1 MKKLALLIIAV
12 IVGTITAEAQIG
24 GLLQKAAKKAQQKT
38 EEKIIDKASD
48 KASEQ
53 ISDAVADQIP
63 EEEASEDPAYTTD
76 ESEPLTYEGVMR
88 MMPPIPSAQQM
99 VSYKKA
105 EFGGQG
111 LRQMSSPV
119 MKFQMTVLELTSK
132 VYTIP
137 VQGADSAQIV
147 EDAYKYA
154 EMYTGLSKEEI
165 DMLATMSE
173 EEQEAYLTA
182 HYNEGHAEAVLLQ
195 QAAEIGE
202 EMEPLQP
209 DIDRWSSYDDKITEN
224 HKDCS
229 TKCKNIYVKYA
240 DKLANAEGDDDARNK
255 VLLKYYEEVAPI
267 IRESIVSC
275 CKIRLEEQLPVAMEI
290 EEQMV
295 PIRERHQDGISALL
309 NYPQLTATQYF
320 TETLRIMEIPEYP
333 DVEEE

>member
-1 MKKLALLIIAV
+1 MKKLIILVIAIILGAFNANAQFGSVLKKVAKQTESSIREKATEKAV
-12 IVGTITAEAQIG
+12 EQASQSIEEQLGT
-24 GLLQKAAKKAQQKT
+24 
-38 EEKIIDKASD
+38 
-48 KASEQ
+48 
-53 ISDAVADQIP
+53 P
-63 EEEASEDPAYTTD
+63 EEPSEEPAVV
-76 ESEPLTYEGVMR
+76 ESDEPLTYESLMK
-88 MMPPIPSAQQM
+88 MLPALPSASDM
-99 VSYKKA
+99 VNYKKA
-105 EFGGQG
+105 ELNGQSFK
-111 LRQMSSPV
+111 LMTSPV
-119 MKFQMTVLELTSK
+119 LKFQMSILDLAGK
-132 VYTIP
+132 VYSIP
-137 VQGADSAQIV
+137 YQGADSAQIM
-147 EDAYKYA
+147 DAAYKSA
-154 EMYTGLSKEEI
+154 ELYTGLSREEI

-255 VLLKYYEEVAPI
+255 ILLKYYEEVAPI

>member
-1 MKKLALLIIAV
+1 MKKLIILAIAIILGAFNANAQFGSVLKKVAKQTESSIREKATEKAV
-12 IVGTITAEAQIG
+12 EQASQSIEEQLGT
-24 GLLQKAAKKAQQKT
+24 
-38 EEKIIDKASD
+38 
-48 KASEQ
+48 
-53 ISDAVADQIP
+53 P
-63 EEEASEDPAYTTD
+63 EEPSEEPAVV
-76 ESEPLTYEGVMR
+76 ESDEPLTYESLMK
-88 MMPPIPSAQQM
+88 MLPALPSASDM
-99 VSYKKA
+99 VNYKKA
-105 EFGGQG
+105 ELNGQSFK
-111 LRQMSSPV
+111 LMTSPV
-119 MKFQMTVLELTSK
+119 LKFQMSILDLAGK
-132 VYTIP
+132 VYSIP
-137 VQGADSAQIV
+137 YQGADSAQIM
-147 EDAYKYA
+147 DAAYKSA
-154 EMYTGLSKEEI
+154 ELYTGLSREEI

-255 VLLKYYEEVAPI
+255 ILLKYYEEVAPI

>member
-1 MKKLALLIIAV
+1 MKKLIILTIAIILGAFNANAQFGSVLKKVAKQTESSIREKATEKAV
-12 IVGTITAEAQIG
+12 EQASQSIEEQLGT
-24 GLLQKAAKKAQQKT
+24 
-38 EEKIIDKASD
+38 
-48 KASEQ
+48 
-53 ISDAVADQIP
+53 P
-63 EEEASEDPAYTTD
+63 EEPSEEPAVV
-76 ESEPLTYEGVMR
+76 ESDEPLTYESLMK
-88 MMPPIPSAQQM
+88 MLPALPSASDM
-99 VSYKKA
+99 VNYKKA
-105 EFGGQG
+105 ELNGQSFK
-111 LRQMSSPV
+111 LMTSPV
-119 MKFQMTVLELTSK
+119 LKFQMSILDLAGK
-132 VYTIP
+132 VYSIP
-137 VQGADSAQIV
+137 YQGADSAQIM
-147 EDAYKYA
+147 DAAYKSA
-154 EMYTGLSKEEI
+154 ELYTGLSREEI

-255 VLLKYYEEVAPI
+255 ILLKYYEEVAPI

>member
-1 MKKLALLIIAV
+1 MKKLIILA
-12 IVGTITAEAQIG
+12 IAIILGAFNANAQFG
-24 GLLQKAAKKAQQKT
+24 SVLKKVAKQT
-38 EEKIIDKASD
+38 ESSIRDKATE
-48 KASEQ
+48 KAVEQ
-53 ISDAVADQIP
+53 ASQSIEEQLGTP
-63 EEEASEDPAYTTD
+63 EEPSEEPAVV
-76 ESEPLTYEGVMR
+76 ESDEPLTYESLMK
-88 MMPPIPSAQQM
+88 MLPALPSASDM
-99 VSYKKA
+99 VNYKKA
-105 EFGGQG
+105 ELNGQSFK
-111 LRQMSSPV
+111 LMTSPV
-119 MKFQMTVLELTSK
+119 LKFQMSILDLAGK
-132 VYTIP
+132 VYSIP
-137 VQGADSAQIV
+137 YQGADSAQIM
-147 EDAYKYA
+147 DAAYKSA
-154 EMYTGLSKEEI
+154 ELYTGLSREEI